1 MDDDGEKIELS
12 LDTGRPLPDVIA
24 DAITELVDHEVYKP
38 GGRLPNESELARRM
52 GVARSSVRTALQR
65 LESRKILEVRRGLGW
80 YVRKRVPTERIT
92 LSGMLAEHH
101 YRLSDLFELRIGLED
116 LAVSLAAVRATA
128 TELDEITELNL
139 AHELA
144 GEDRD
149 ELQRTDEAMHEAIV
163 RASHNDLL
171 VTNYLD
177 VVAELSEWRRQTYAS
192 PGVARR
198 SAREHSRVIRY
209 LGNGDPDGARGAMNS
224 HLLRVYYEI
233 ADITETPLDLGPSR
247 ADVQPEWR
255 RR

>member
-1 MDDDGEKIELS
+1 MKDDSEKIVLS

-24 DAITELVDHEVYKP
+24 DTLTDLIDREVYPP

-65 LESRKILEVRRGLGW
+65 LDSRKVLEVRRGLGW
-80 YVRKRVPTERIT
+80 YVRKRRPAERVT
-92 LSGMLAEHH
+92 LSGLLAEQH
-101 YRLSDLFELRIGLED
+101 YQLSDLFELRIGLED

-128 TELDEITELNL
+128 TELDEITKLNL
-139 AHELA
+139 AHAFA

-149 ELQRTDEAMHEAIV
+149 ELQRTDEAMHEAVV

-171 VTNYLD
+171 VTNYRD
-177 VVAELSEWRRQTYAS
+177 VVAGLSEWRRQSYGSAE
-192 PGVARR
+192 VARR

-209 LGNGDPDGARGAMNS
+209 LGNGDPDGARGAMKG

-233 ADITETPLDLGPSR
+233 AEITETPLDLGAPHSGK
-247 ADVQPEWR
+247 
-255 RR
+255 

>member
-1 MDDDGEKIELS
+1 MTDDSEKIVLS
-12 LDTGRPLPDVIA
+12 YDAGRPLPDVIA
-24 DAITELVDHEVYKP
+24 DTLTELIDQEIYPP

-65 LESRKILEVRRGLGW
+65 LDSRKILEVRRGLGW
-80 YVRKRVPTERIT
+80 YVCKRRPAERVT
-92 LSGMLAEHH
+92 LSGLLAEQR
-101 YRLSDLFELRIGLED
+101 YQLSDLFELRIGLED

-128 TELDEITELNL
+128 TELDEITKLNL

-144 GEDRD
+144 EEDRD
-149 ELQRTDEAMHEAIV
+149 ELQRTDEAMHEAVV

-177 VVAELSEWRRQTYAS
+177 VVAELSQWRRQSYGSA
-192 PGVARR
+192 GIARR

-209 LGNGDPDGARGAMNS
+209 LGNGDPDGARGAMKG

-233 ADITETPLDLGPSR
+233 AEITETPLDLGSPHSVR
-247 ADVQPEWR
+247 
-255 RR
+255 